1 MANVVN
7 TNIMSINTQRSLS
20 SAQNGLS
27 SAIERLSSGM
37 RINSAKDDSAGLAIA
52 KRLEAQVS
60 GLNVAERNAA
70 DGISLAQTAEGAM
83 VEVGDMMNRMRD
95 LAVQSANGTNTDSDM
110 KNLAAEFKALNDEIE
125 RTFESTEFNGKNILD
140 GDKDAF
146 VLQVGANNTSTNR
159 ITFTTQ
165 EMNHTVSISAMKLGS
180 ISTLTAAQATI
191 ALMDTAIDFITTE
204 RGKLGAVM
212 NRLGHTINN
221 LQNSAENQAAAA
233 SRIMEADFAKESA
246 KLSRQQVLSQA
257 ATSMLSQANAAPQ
270 SVLGLLR

>member
-20 SAQNGLS
+20 SAQSGLS
-27 SAIERLSSGM
+27 TAIERLSSGM

-52 KRLEAQVS
+52 KRLGAQVS

-70 DGISLAQTAEGAM
+70 DGISMAQTAEGAM

-95 LAVQSANGTNTDSDM
+95 LAVQSANGTNTTSDM
-110 KNLAAEFKALNDEIE
+110 ANLNAEFQALNAEIK

-140 GDKDAF
+140 DNALGF
-146 VLQVGANNTSTNR
+146 SLQVGANNSANNR
-159 ITFTTQ
+159 IDLKTQ
-165 EMNHTVSISAMKLGS
+165 DMNSLSQMTKMSAGAITS
-180 ISTLTAAQATI
+180 QANAQAAIT
-191 ALMDTAIDFITTE
+191 LMDTAIDYITTE

-233 SRIMEADFAKESA
+233 SRITDADFAKESA